1 MELNISKDPNDQI
14 NVWIQLVKSYTDSL
28 TNDVLD
34 DNLINMDD
42 VDRTIEG
49 FDISFTDETTNNY
62 TDYQTV
68 LIVEELSK
76 TNSNSFVCTMLEGI
90 KDKEY
95 IWFVDPTSEMDNIFL
110 NNLDKCCNSTIGIDE
125 SICFLEAIQ
134 DNPTEQYIFIND
146 ITAFLGM
153 IDRFNKALERL
164 ISMKSVHVFATLYK
178 PEYLCMELVK
188 LFDVR
193 VIFKLYNTIASKMLI
208 STGEALSLQD
218 KEFLIS
224 TDFGLTAQKVEP
236 LLDV

>member
-1 MELNISKDPNDQI
+1 M
-14 NVWIQLVKSYTDSL
+14 
-28 TNDVLD
+28 
-34 DNLINMDD
+34 NL
-42 VDRTIEG
+42 
-49 FDISFTDETTNNY
+49 
-62 TDYQTV
+62 
-68 LIVEELSK
+68 
-76 TNSNSFVCTMLEGI
+76 FV
-90 KDKEY
+90 
-95 IWFVDPTSEMDNIFL
+95 
-110 NNLDKCCNSTIGIDE
+110 
-125 SICFLEAIQ
+125 FLEAIQ